1 MDNLDKLKDIKP
13 IVNIPDNSL
22 YELIALTLFL
32 VAILALIAFYLSKIG
47 VKRRKRVKLSNKEIA
62 KNELKELDFTNSK
75 DAVYKFDK
83 YIRYFLDQESLTKY
97 KEFLDSLSIYK
108 YKKDVPP
115 LDKSSIEK
123 IKEIIKEVADV

>member
-32 VAILALIAFYLSKIG
+32 VAILALIAIYLSKRG
-47 VKRRKRVKLSNKEIA
+47 VRRRKRVILSDKEIA
-62 KNELKELDFTNSK
+62 KNELKGLDFTNSK

>member
-32 VAILALIAFYLSKIG
+32 VAILALIAIYLSKRG
-47 VKRRKRVKLSNKEIA
+47 VRRRKRVILSDKEIA